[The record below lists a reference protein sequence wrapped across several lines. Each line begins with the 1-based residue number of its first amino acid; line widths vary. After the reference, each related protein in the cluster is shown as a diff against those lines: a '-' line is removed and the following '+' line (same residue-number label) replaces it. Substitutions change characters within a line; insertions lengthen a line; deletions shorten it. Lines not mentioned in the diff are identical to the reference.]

1 MSSKRNTKRLI
12 LGLGRTL
19 TLAILVI
26 AVMLT
31 GRFSDF
37 IYGYGLIIVLVG
49 GVAMALMSFSTSEIG
64 AAFKHAF
71 GVSGVGEDIRMSA
84 LFWESASR
92 NFWMLGILGSLINFV
107 TALSTSEG
115 GIAGIASRA
124 ASTFICVVYGMIMG
138 VICFVPGWKLR
149 EKLQR
154 ETFEE
159 APETHEKSYQR
170 VTAALRPENIIGYIL
185 FISVISW
192 AIVVPSQSLQMSRWQ
207 PWDLIIYW
215 PSILVV
221 LGGTI
226 ALVLFMGNS
235 ASGRSFTLGFFV
247 TGLIGSLMGFIQV
260 VLGFASRD
268 IGEIATAVT
277 FIISSCFVAWLG
289 MMLVGA
295 PLEDRMVKAGK
306 INKHSPLSRLAWY
319 IYPLVILIF
328 LIMTFVVVVTPI
340 VKKG

>member
-1 MSSKRNTKRLI
+1 MSSTMNTKNKMLVV
-12 LGLGRTL
+12 GKTL
-19 TLAILVI
+19 TLATLVLAI
-26 AVMLT
+26 MLS
-31 GRFSDF
+31 GKFSDF

-49 GVAMALMSFSTSEIG
+49 GVAMALMSFSFSEIG
-64 AAFKHAF
+64 AAFKHAA
-71 GVSGVGEDIRMSA
+71 GVPGVGEDIQKSA

-107 TALSTSEG
+107 IAFSTSEG
-115 GIAGIASRA
+115 GIEGISSRA
-124 ASTFICVVYGMIMG
+124 AATFICVVYGMIMG

-149 EKLQR
+149 EKLLK
-154 ETFEE
+154 ETFEKV
-159 APETHEKSYQR
+159 PETDEKSPQK
-170 VTAALRPENIIGYIL
+170 VTEALKFENIIGYIL
-185 FISVISW
+185 FISVTSW
-192 AIVVPSQSLQMSRWQ
+192 ALVKPSLSLQTSRFQ
-207 PWDLIIYW
+207 PWDWIIYW

-226 ALVLFMGNS
+226 ALVLFVGNS

-260 VLGFASRD
+260 LLGFASR
-268 IGEIATAVT
+268 EIDNIASAVT
-277 FIISSCFVAWLG
+277 FIISSCFIAWLG

-295 PLEDRMVKAGK
+295 PLEDRMVKTGK
-306 INKHSPLSRLAWY
+306 INKHPPSSRLAWY

-328 LIMTFVVVVTPI
+328 LIMTFVVVVTPV

>member
-1 MSSKRNTKRLI
+1 MSSKMNTKKMI
-12 LGLGRTL
+12 LVLGRTL
-19 TLAILVI
+19 ALAILVI

-37 IYGYGLIIVLVG
+37 VYGSGLIIVLVG

-64 AAFKHAF
+64 AAFKHAA
-71 GVSGVGEDIRMSA
+71 GVPGVGEDMRKSA

-107 TALSTSEG
+107 IALSTSEG

-149 EKLQR
+149 EKLQK

-159 APETHEKSYQR
+159 APETHEKSRQR
-170 VTAALRPENIIGYIL
+170 VTAAFRPENIIGYIL
-185 FISVISW
+185 FLSITSW
-192 AIVVPSQSLQMSRWQ
+192 AIVVPSLSLRTPRFQ
-207 PWDLIIYW
+207 PWDWIIYW

-226 ALVLFMGNS
+226 ALVLFVGNS

-260 VLGFASRD
+260 LLGFASGSID
-268 IGEIATAVT
+268 KIAAAVT
-277 FIISSCFVAWLG
+277 FIISSCFVSWLG

-295 PLEDRMVKAGK
+295 PLEDRMVKSGK
-306 INKHSPLSRLAWY
+306 INKHSLSSRLAWY
-319 IYPLVILIF
+319 IFPLVILIF

>member
-1 MSSKRNTKRLI
+1 MNTKRLI
-12 LGLGRTL
+12 LVVGKTL

-26 AVMLT
+26 AVLLT

-64 AAFKHAF
+64 AAFKHAA
-71 GVSGVGEDIRMSA
+71 GVSGAGEDLQKSA

-107 TALSTSEG
+107 IALSTSEG

-124 ASTFICVVYGMIMG
+124 AATFICVVYGMIMG

-149 EKLQR
+149 EKLQK
-154 ETFEE
+154 ETLEG
-159 APETHEKSYQR
+159 APETHEKSRQR
-170 VTAALRPENIIGYIL
+170 LTPALRLENIIGYIL
-185 FISVISW
+185 FLSITSW
-192 AIVVPSQSLQMSRWQ
+192 AIVVPSLSLQTSRFR
-207 PWDLIIYW
+207 PWDWIIYW

-221 LGGTI
+221 LGGTL
-226 ALVLFMGNS
+226 ALVLFVGNS

-260 VLGFASRD
+260 LLGFASRNID
-268 IGEIATAVT
+268 EIAAAVT
-277 FIISSCFVAWLG
+277 FIISSCFIAWLG

-306 INKHSPLSRLAWY
+306 INKHAPSSRLTWY

-328 LIMTFVVVVTPI
+328 LIMTFVVVVTPV